1 MIVQISMQINTAK
14 IQKEKVIMQYVL
26 VFILVIT
33 CMRDAISSG
42 DLEIVNIRVG
52 QGDSTLIQGPVKP
65 DGTRVNV
72 LFDAGDIPD
81 RDGGNII
88 RRVLWK
94 RGVKQLDYLII
105 SHDDAD
111 HLGGIAFGGRHGTSL
126 LLGFN
131 NVPGNIGDDDGD
143 GVEDWVTGAPKFDP
157 DPEELGTG
165 DDIKVLNFV
174 DYGEALMRSGV
185 KAIEKYQRFAN
196 NMGSRKTINDQDIVN
211 SFEIDLGGGAK
222 MICFAANGYVRGR
235 SARVSNVNTPNER
248 SLSFLVNYEKFDFL
262 ISGDLIG
269 RRAGAENARVE
280 EAVGKAIKDAGFQV
294 DVLHV
299 NHHGA
304 DNASSVAFLEFIK
317 PEIAV
322 ISAGNRNNHEH
333 PNSHALQRL
342 VDAGV
347 DRIFQTS
354 WGTTENEFP
363 LDIRDH
369 QAIWQQ
375 DIIVRSN
382 GQHYWIET
390 SRRWESK

>member
-1 MIVQISMQINTAK
+1 MSRFLLMFVASLISCSAAK
-14 IQKEKVIMQYVL
+14 
-26 VFILVIT
+26 
-33 CMRDAISSG
+33 AS
-42 DLEIVNIRVG
+42 DLQIVNMRVG
-52 QGDSTLIQGPVKP
+52 QGDATLIQGPVQT

-88 RRVLWK
+88 RAVLWK
-94 RGVKQLDYLII
+94 RGVKTLDYIII

-111 HLGGIAFGGRHGTSL
+111 HLGGIAFGGKHGASL

-131 NVPGNIGDDDGD
+131 NVPGDIGDDDGD
-143 GVEDWVTGAPKFDP
+143 GVEDWIEGAPKFEP
-157 DPEELGTG
+157 DHEEMGLG
-165 DDIKVLNFV
+165 DDVRVLNFV
-174 DYGEALMRSGV
+174 DYGEADMRADSI
-185 KAIEKYQRFAN
+185 AIQKYNRFAN
-196 NMGSRKTINDQDIVN
+196 SMGNRLAINDQASVDG
-211 SFEIDLGGGAK
+211 FEIDLGGGAR
-222 MICFAANGYVRGR
+222 MICFASNGFVRGR
-235 SARVSNVNTPNER
+235 ATRVPDVTTSNEK
-248 SLSFLVNYEKFDFL
+248 SLSFLVTYGKFDFL

-269 RRAGAENARVE
+269 RKSGAEDARME
-280 EAVGKAIKDAGFQV
+280 EAVGKAVVDAGFKV

-304 DNASSVAFLEFIK
+304 DNASSVAFLELIQ
-317 PEIAV
+317 PEIAL

-333 PNSHALQRL
+333 PSKFALQRL

-354 WGTTENEFP
+354 WGTTEDELP

-375 DIIVRSN
+375 DIIIRSDGDN
-382 GQHYWIET
+382 FWIET
-390 SRRWESK
+390 SRRWDTK